1 MILLLR
7 GYEWTLDAAL
17 SFDYGA
23 DTETTDHPVERT
35 QDTNEVTDQLDNKPL
50 VFEIS
55 GIMSEIPL
63 TGNLLQ
69 TVANLFSTD
78 DKSGK
83 QWAFVDNVLEARK
96 NRELVSLDAGP
107 RGFFEN
113 LVITSFNPTW
123 TTATGESVQFSMSLK
138 QIEFVETQTTL
149 ALSGA
154 ANLALGV
161 AQMFTGPIN
170 IKTGTIAATDGQSTL
185 MGNALSFDGVSS
197 GVDFVKGR

>member
-138 QIEFVETQTTL
+138 QIEFVETQTVFVLPERSASERST
-149 ALSGA
+149 
-154 ANLALGV
+154 
-161 AQMFTGPIN
+161 AQRFAEPTRT
-170 IKTGTIAATDGQSTL
+170 KTSTTAATDGQTSL
-185 MGNALSFDGVSS
+185 VGDALSFDGVSS